1 MSGIA
6 SAPESSIKNE
16 DSHTGSQQK
25 VQALKNHQIRVADAI
40 PLTPLLSDSFCYA

>member
-16 DSHTGSQQK
+16 DSHRKSVESGGSK
-25 VQALKNHQIRVADAI
+25 E
-40 PLTPLLSDSFCYA
+40 PSD